1 MAQNIFQ
8 FLLEPSLQEMFR
20 DKDTGL
26 PLNNGNITF
35 YKDNDRTSTGLK
47 PVYKLAGTPSDPV
60 FEALPNPL
68 PLTGIGTTSDG
79 FGTDTKVYYNP
90 YDDEGNPELYYIEVR
105 SQTGVLQFTREGWP
119 GPILVDPDE
128 EVEVLDNYFQDGQ
141 FLHHIDVENEGL
153 ITQPI
158 TNIAYGGWVF
168 RVPTVFTSTNNVT
181 FTRFTDYVT
190 NPQQSPRYALN
201 VVTTSPSTAENEKDI
216 MWVNNN
222 VNFLAGKDVTMQFEA
237 VSNTG
242 LSLNVEIY
250 VEKFYGTGGTA
261 TETFFVGFVNI
272 EETEYQKYPVNI
284 SITENLQKLIG
295 DNDDDEIRFIVRL
308 PSDQNLDVSF
318 TNFMLVEGT
327 SSSLEYPNTSDYDA
341 ALKSLAS
348 SIDNP
353 AYDQTDVG
361 KFLALGSRT
370 DTDTPLSALV
380 WQDPV
385 PTGAVIMYSSSTNF
399 PVGWL
404 YCDGSSY
411 DLVGPQ
417 ESLQNL
423 VSYNNLYDV
432 VGDNYGLGQDTFTAP
447 GGVTVDQ
454 FNATCTRFGAAGAP
468 NAYTSGF
475 TLVVTTPGSPTDEQ
489 VVQVTAPAG
498 NLVPAGSY
506 IELFAPSGR
515 SSVYWFE
522 VDNVGTEPTG
532 FSPSLIKKVVISA
545 ADTSAQV
552 ATALFNALRTQV
564 QVPDMRGL
572 FPRGLDGGR
581 GIDPDAASRQNA
593 NSLDGNSAPFTVGDV
608 VGSIQEDAFQDHEHS
623 PIPPAVNF
631 LVTTAAGAAPSG
643 SGNIGAEAT
652 TGPASTNLDARFSTE
667 TRPTNMYFTFIIKA

>member
-1 MAQNIFQ
+1 
-8 FLLEPSLQEMFR
+8 
-20 DKDTGL
+20 
-26 PLNNGNITF
+26 LNNGNITF
-35 YKDNDRTSTGLK
+35 YKDNDRTPTGLK

-119 GPILVDPDE
+119 GSILVGPDE

-141 FLHHIDVENEGL
+141 FLHHIDVENDGL

-168 RVPTVFTSTNNVT
+168 RVPTLFTSTNNVT

-201 VVTTSPSTAENEKDI
+201 VVTTSPNTAEDEKDI

-242 LSLNVEIY
+242 LSLTVEIY

-261 TETFFVGFVNI
+261 IETFFVGFVNI
-272 EETEYQKYPVNI
+272 ESTEYQKYPVNI
-284 SITENLQKLIG
+284 PITENLQKTIG

-308 PSDQNLDVSF
+308 PRNQNLDVSF

-327 SSSLEYPNTSDYDA
+327 SLSLEYPNTSDYDA
-341 ALKSLAS
+341 ALKALAS

-353 AYDQTDVG
+353 SYDQTDVG
-361 KFLALGSRT
+361 KFLALGTRT
-370 DTDTPLSALV
+370 DTDTP
-380 WQDPV
+380 QDPV
-385 PTGAVIMYSSSTNF
+385 PTGSVIMYSSSTNF

-417 ESLQNL
+417 ESEQNL
-423 VSYNNLYDV
+423 VSYNNLYNV

-447 GGVTVDQ
+447 GGVAVDQ

-475 TLVVTTPGSPTDEQ
+475 TLAVTTPGTPTDEQ

-532 FSPSLIKKVVISA
+532 FTTSLIKKVVISA

-564 QVPDMRGL
+564 QVPDI
-572 FPRGLDGGR
+572 GR
-581 GIDPDAASRQNA
+581 GIDPDSANRQNA
-593 NSLDGNSAPFTVGDV
+593 NSLDGNSTPFTVGDV
-608 VGSIQEDAFQDHEHS
+608 VGSIQENAFQDHEHA

-631 LVTTAAGAAPSG
+631 LVTTTTGAQPSG
-643 SGNIGAEAT
+643 TGNIGAEAT